1 LTDDVAIYI
10 VRTRAMP
17 AARQSNQA
25 ISKKDDDRPVERK
38 HGVERP
44 VLSLRVVMKKIQT
57 LSILIMR

>member
-1 LTDDVAIYI
+1 
-10 VRTRAMP
+10 MP

-38 HGVERP
+38 HGAERP